1 MTISDPISDMLTR
14 IKNAV
19 RVQKERLTLPSSKIK
34 IEILKILKQEGYI
47 DDFMVSTKDK
57 KSSLDIVLKYSKNNL
72 SYIRDIKRISKPSK
86 RVYIQYPDI
95 NSKTQSTVIISTSKG
110 IMPAKL
116 AKKQNLGGEVLFEI
130 F

>member
-57 KSSLDIVLKYSKNNL
+57 KSTIEIVLKYSKNNL

-110 IMPAKL
+110 IMTAKL

>member
-19 RVQKERLTLPSSKIK
+19 RVQKERLTVPSSKIK

-47 DDFMVSTKDK
+47 EDFMISTKDK
-57 KSSLDIVLKYSKNNL
+57 KSSLDIILKYSKNNL

>member
-34 IEILKILKQEGYI
+34 IEILKILKKEGYI
-47 DDFMVSTKDK
+47 EDFMVSTKDK
-57 KSSLDIVLKYSKNNL
+57 KSSIDIVLKYSKTNL

-86 RVYIQYPDI
+86 RVYIQYPEI

-110 IMPAKL
+110 IMPAKI